1 MPRTLRNYA
10 EKICIE
16 MSLFLYGNSP
26 EMRETEGN
34 FCGKDLSMEMSLFL
48 YGNSAEIR
56 KIEGKFCG
64 KKHRHEHEFISV
76 RKSCGNEGS

>member
-1 MPRTLRNYA
+1 
-10 EKICIE
+10 

-26 EMRETEGN
+26 EMRETEGK

-48 YGNSAEIR
+48 YGNSAEMR

-76 RKSCGNEGS
+76 LKFCGNEGS